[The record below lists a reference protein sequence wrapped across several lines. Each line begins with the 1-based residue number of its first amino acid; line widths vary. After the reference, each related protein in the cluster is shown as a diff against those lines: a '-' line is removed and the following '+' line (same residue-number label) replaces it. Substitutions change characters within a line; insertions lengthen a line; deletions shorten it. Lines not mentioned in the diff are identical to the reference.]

1 MGKALVNRE
10 KEMGI
15 ILEAL
20 KNAREGR
27 GRTLIISG
35 ETGIGKTRLLE
46 ELRSRCNAA
55 NMEVYWGSGIDENAM
70 PYHPFLTL
78 IQKNRDVIEE
88 LRTNAPPAISLL
100 LGEQVKPPASG
111 EIDFTMESRR
121 LRELIFRMIKMRAAS
136 NTIVL
141 LFDDIQWFDP
151 SSIALLHYLARNISD
166 ISVLICCSYNTEEIK
181 ESKTSKLLS
190 ELRQMNIER
199 IIDTIELKPLSPEDV
214 HNFIKTMTEKEP
226 RKDVAKKVFEK
237 TDGNPLFI
245 EEIIKAYGEKIVHR
259 SFAIDEEE
267 TEIPQTVKYIITRKM
282 ERMSPEKK
290 KILTFASVFGR
301 EFYFSVIQKLCEMS
315 EESVLENLEELI
327 DEGVLFEKGYEE
339 IFCFRHNLMREVI
352 YSSMNTVRRK
362 QIHAKIA
369 AELSANK
376 TMKNTGEIAKHYYL
390 AGNYR
395 EAFNFA
401 KEAGENFAKLYA
413 SEESLFYLD
422 IAMKSLE
429 KLNDGNLNNLLEV
442 LKNATEISFQAGK
455 YMDTITY
462 LQRIEEIA
470 QEENDKDLLLETTIK
485 MGEAYFRIGAY
496 EEALFRFED
505 AIGKVGSNEILRGK
519 IFKGISEVYRE
530 KGKLDYAIEYAEHA
544 IEIAR
549 KHNEMKLLGDGYMDL
564 ALGYYRKGSFE
575 EAIENIEK
583 SVVVRK
589 EIKDE
594 RGLMSAVNNLGAIH
608 LERGNYEDALRCFEE
623 YGKFA
628 EKTGDLWGVA
638 IAQNNLGV
646 LWSEKGDLKKSLR
659 HYENSVHAYQRV
671 GDENGIAVTKMNIG
685 IIYHY
690 LGEYDTAIEY
700 YTQCLRYAESQK
712 DMITEQ
718 MVQDN
723 IGWVYLEKESYD
735 EALVA
740 FERALDLAQR
750 IGARKEISSS
760 KIGIAHTYSALTFY
774 GKAIEYAED
783 ALEIAKE
790 LKTSVDEARAYRAL
804 GVIYTEMNDFQK
816 ARQYLE
822 RSYKIARDVGNLM
835 RIIEVH
841 ESLLDLSI
849 KMNDRVET
857 LRIFE
862 ALKGI
867 YNQIGAQKK
876 LERVNWKVQRTEARG

>member
-20 KNAREGR
+20 ENAKKGKGR
-27 GRTLIISG
+27 ALIISG

-46 ELRSRCNAA
+46 ELKDRCSAENL
-55 NMEVYWGSGIDENAM
+55 EVYWGSGIDENAM
-70 PYHPFLTL
+70 PYHPFLAVL
-78 IQKNRDVIEE
+78 QKNRHLIEE
-88 LRTNAPPAISLL
+88 LRSSAPPAISLL
-100 LGEQVKPPASG
+100 LGEQVKTPVSADV
-111 EIDFTMESRR
+111 DFTIESRR
-121 LRELIFRMIKMRAAS
+121 LREIIFRIIKTKATK

-181 ESKTSKLLS
+181 ESRSSKLLS

-214 HNFIKTMTEKEP
+214 HDFIRTMTEKEP

-245 EEIIKAYGEKIVHR
+245 EEIIKAYGDRIVQR
-259 SFAIDEEE
+259 DFAMDEEE
-267 TEIPQTVKYIITRKM
+267 TEIPQTVKYIITRKLD
-282 ERMSPEKK
+282 RMSHEKK
-290 KILTFASVFGR
+290 KILTIAGVFGR
-301 EFYFSVIQKLCEMS
+301 EFYFSVVQKLSEMS
-315 EESVLENLEELI
+315 EEEVLENLEELVE
-327 DEGVLFEKGYEE
+327 EGVLFEKGYEE

-352 YSSMNTVRRK
+352 YSTMNRIRRK
-362 QIHAKIA
+362 QLHAKIA
-369 AELSANK
+369 AALSAHK

-390 AGNYR
+390 AGNYE
-395 EAFNFA
+395 EAFKYA

-429 KLNDGNLNNLLEV
+429 KLNQGRLGDLLEV
-442 LKNATEISFQAGK
+442 LKNATEISFRAGR
-455 YMDTITY
+455 YMDTLTY
-462 LQRIEEIA
+462 LRKLEEIS
-470 QEENDKDLLLETTIK
+470 QENEEENLYLETIVR
-485 MGEAYFRIGAY
+485 MGETYFRLGAY

-505 AIGKVGSNEILRGK
+505 AIGKVGGNEILRGR

-549 KHNEMKLLGDGYMDL
+549 KHNEMKLLSDGYMDL
-564 ALGYYRKGSFE
+564 ALAYYRRGNFE
-575 EAIENIEK
+575 DAIENIEK
-583 SVVVRK
+583 SVVIRK
-589 EIKDE
+589 EIRDE

-608 LERGNYEDALRCFEE
+608 MERGNYEDARRCFED
-623 YGKFA
+623 YAKFA

-646 LWSEKGDLKKSLR
+646 LWSEKGDLKKSLF
-659 HYENSVHAYQRV
+659 HYENALRAYERV
-671 GDENGIAVTKMNIG
+671 GDENGMAITRMNIG

-690 LGEYDTAIEY
+690 LGDYDTAIEC
-700 YTQCLRYAESQK
+700 YTECLRYAETQK
-712 DMITEQ
+712 DMLTEQ
-718 MVQDN
+718 MVYDN
-723 IGWVYLEKESYD
+723 MGWVYLEKECFD

-740 FERALDLAQR
+740 FEKALDLAQR

-760 KIGIAHTYSALTFY
+760 KIGISHTYAALTFY
-774 GKAIEYAED
+774 GKALEYAED

-790 LKTSVDEARAYRAL
+790 LKTSLNEAKAYRAL
-804 GVIYTEMNDFQK
+804 GVIYTEMNDYPK
-816 ARQYLE
+816 AKQYLE
-822 RSYKIARDVGNLM
+822 RSYKIARDIGNLM
-835 RIIEVH
+835 EIVEVH
-841 ESLLDLSI
+841 EALLRLSL
-849 KMNDRVET
+849 KMNDRVEL
-857 LRIFE
+857 LRILE
-862 ALKGI
+862 TLKGI

-876 LERVNWKVQRTEARG
+876 LERLNRMVQKVEAR